1 MNPIAGLS
9 TTGRRLHGP
18 ASDLIELVS
27 ESGYRHTAIV
37 FHPEYRDHPAINSA
51 LAVVAGYLESP
62 MVTGMVELFT
72 HDTSEGAFV
81 YPTGQATSVAEL
93 NRTFAD
99 FGEAPGVRAGLE
111 LMYAAGEILI
121 EAAETGEGHGV
132 YSHGGLTPWRLM
144 IKPDG
149 QVQIIGYALP
159 QVEIL
164 RFHDDHQAI
173 PREDSFRYCPPERM
187 EAGAED
193 LSSDLFALALIAF
206 ELMTGKP
213 VYDGLVND
221 IRAMASRAEGSRRL
235 FRFRDQ
241 LPKSVQEFLKIC
253 LRRDVEDRFSDGE
266 AFLQALS
273 STLGGGDIVGPSLHD
288 CMARLGSVPQRVG
301 TPLQDGGA
309 TMMVSRDKLAEMVEE
324 QEELPTRSAWKPP
337 TRKRRAAP
345 RAASTSA
352 DDVAPAMGQ
361 AAPSSED
368 ARPSPGPRPAP
379 AASPEE
385 PAQDL
390 RASSDGP
397 KWRRPSRRSAP
408 RQAPE
413 PAPEELPTPEPAPEA
428 PAEAGGRRA
437 SSLVDN
443 IIGGGARMP
452 PARRRAPPRRMGS
465 VDELRSSA
473 GDGAPAAAEPSEPP
487 ASEPERSAP
496 AAPQRPV
503 ASPPEPPPPP
513 EAAEPRRAPVRLP
526 SRQGPPERAG
536 GDEDQ
541 APALNLGPPPAVPER
556 APAPPAVAG
565 AASEPAPPP
574 PPPALGEPEPEPEG
588 TQGEV
593 PEPLP
598 VAFGRAPAGTLDPA
612 GVEPEPPVVP
622 EPEPPATPEP
632 GPAAAPVV
640 SAPPAP
646 AEPLVSASP
655 PPLGQERRLP
665 DPLVPDAAKG
675 QPTLFR
681 LRLSPDRKERR
692 FRLPADQLVSE
703 AVAKLVGMLLP
714 LRTDA
719 SGRLSG
725 WYRFAQGGLRPP
737 GNPAM
742 EAFDTDQPLDLEF
755 VPNREIARRV
765 RVEGEGGAHSLML
778 QLGVA
783 VPACSIV
790 DHVAE
795 LVGLPEGRWRLCA
808 GPRALESHEIL
819 ADLLDAETLDLV
831 IRR

>member
-51 LAVVAGYLESP
+51 LSVVAGYLESP
-62 MVTGMVELFT
+62 MVTGMVELFA

-164 RFHDDHQAI
+164 RFHEDHQAI

-193 LSSDLFALALIAF
+193 ISSDLFALALIAF

-241 LPKSVQEFLKIC
+241 LPRSVQEFLKIC
-253 LRRDVEDRFSDGE
+253 LRRDTEDRFSDGE
-266 AFLQALS
+266 AFMQALS
-273 STLGGGDIVGPSLHD
+273 STLSGGDILGPSLHE
-288 CMARLGSVPQRVG
+288 CMDRLGSVPQRMG

-309 TMMVSRDKLAEMVEE
+309 TMMVTRDKLAEMVEQ
-324 QEELPTRSAWKPP
+324 QEEQPTRGVWKPP
-337 TRKRRAAP
+337 TRKRRATP
-345 RAASTSA
+345 RAAASSGDEPTPST
-352 DDVAPAMGQ
+352 PP
-361 AAPSSED
+361 AAP
-368 ARPSPGPRPAP
+368 PA
-379 AASPEE
+379 EE

-390 RASSDGP
+390 NASSDGP
-397 KWRRPSRRSAP
+397 RWRRPSRRSAP
-408 RQAPE
+408 RAEPE
-413 PAPEELPTPEPAPEA
+413 PVQEELPTSEPTPEPTPEP
-428 PAEAGGRRA
+428 PAEPGGRRV

-443 IIGGGARMP
+443 IIGGGGRRP
-452 PARRRAPPRRMGS
+452 PRRRAPPRRMGS
-465 VDELRSSA
+465 VDELQ
-473 GDGAPAAAEPSEPP
+473 PAAAESAPPAPPVPSPPAAEPAPTPPPEISPP
-487 ASEPERSAP
+487 ASSDTASVVERAAAEARPEPA
-496 AAPQRPV
+496 
-503 ASPPEPPPPP
+503 PPEPPPAP
-513 EAAEPRRAPVRLP
+513 EPRRAPVRLP
-526 SRQGPPERAG
+526 SRTRTPPSAAPVE
-536 GDEDQ
+536 DE
-541 APALNLGPPPAVPER
+541 APAVSLG
-556 APAPPAVAG
+556 
-565 AASEPAPPP
+565 P
-574 PPPALGEPEPEPEG
+574 PPPALGPSMPPPVVEKAPEPPVSPPPPPELEPAPPAPAPPPALSDSPPEMA
-588 TQGEV
+588 TMEM

-598 VAFGRAPAGTLDPA
+598 LTFGRAPAEAMTPLEREIPEAVESASPPKPA
-612 GVEPEPPVVP
+612 
-622 EPEPPATPEP
+622 
-632 GPAAAPVV
+632 V
-640 SAPPAP
+640 S
-646 AEPLVSASP
+646 SSP
-655 PPLGQERRLP
+655 PPLGQERRIP
-665 DPLVPDAAKG
+665 DPLAADGATGK
-675 QPTLFR
+675 PTLFR
-681 LRLSPDRKERR
+681 LRLSPESKERR
-692 FRLPADQLVSE
+692 FRLPADQPVSE

-714 LRTDA
+714 LRADA

-725 WYRFAQGGLRPP
+725 WYRFAQAGLRPP

-742 EAFDTDQPLDLEF
+742 DSFDVEQPLDLEF
-755 VPNREIARRV
+755 VPNEVIARRV
-765 RVEGEGGAHSLML
+765 RVESDAGTTSLLL

-783 VPACSIV
+783 VPACAIV
-790 DHVAE
+790 DHVTE
-795 LVGLPEGRWRLCA
+795 LLGLPAGRWRLCA
-808 GPRALESHEIL
+808 GDRALHSHEIL